1 MKTKSKRFL
10 NLATLCLA
18 LLSTTLLMGRPVK
31 AEGTVIQQEQ
41 RSDTGTPGSQTDDAE
56 MSKYLEGREKG
67 YGDGYKAGN
76 NLSAPSPKELGDQVH
91 DPEHN
96 PYDSSEDRENY
107 RSGYSDAYG
116 EGYTAGWYNA
126 HPIASFIEMA
136 LQFFTSIFGGWFGGD
151 Q

>member
-18 LLSTTLLMGRPVK
+18 LLGTTLLMGRPVK
-31 AEGTVIQQEQ
+31 AEATVIGQEQ
-41 RSDTGTPGSQTDDAE
+41 RSATETPGSQTDDTE
-56 MSKYLEGREKG
+56 VSKYFEGRKKG
-67 YGDGYKAGN
+67 YDEGYEAGSK
-76 NLSAPSPKELGDQVH
+76 LGAPNPKELGNQVH

-96 PYDSSEDRENY
+96 PYDSNKTDKEDY

-116 EGYTAGWYNA
+116 EGYVAGWHA
-126 HPIASFIEMA
+126 VHPITSFIEMT
-136 LQFFTSIFGGWFGGD
+136 LEFLTSIFSWFGGG